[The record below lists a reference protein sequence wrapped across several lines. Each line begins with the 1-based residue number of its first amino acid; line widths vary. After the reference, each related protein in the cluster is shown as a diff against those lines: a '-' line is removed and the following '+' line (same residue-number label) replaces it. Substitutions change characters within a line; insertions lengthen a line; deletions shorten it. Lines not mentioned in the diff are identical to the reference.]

1 MDQFTNI
8 QTERT
13 LGLPDNQLV
22 LKDIKTLQSD
32 VSSTQNTLRG
42 GNVDNQ
48 SIQTLYNMQNE
59 LR

>member
-48 SIQTLYNMQNE
+48 SIQTLQNMQNE